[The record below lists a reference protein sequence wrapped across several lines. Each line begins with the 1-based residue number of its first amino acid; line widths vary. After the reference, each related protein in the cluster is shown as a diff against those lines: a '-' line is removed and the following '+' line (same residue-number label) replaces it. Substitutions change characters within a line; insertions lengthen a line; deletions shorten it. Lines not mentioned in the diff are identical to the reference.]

1 MLTDIEVIK
10 KILEFHFVNGDCYT
24 QISKEPSV
32 AVDYRTVKRVCIH
45 YDSYKEQYLSAFEKN
60 DFFFFFSLYPPDYT
74 KRNSRYL
81 KKRHF
86 ELCVQY
92 YSEYEMG
99 TSDISNYSD
108 FYRFIISNHEED
120 FQYLMTN
127 GKVRTLT
134 YQTLLPTIKEAYE
147 FYISK

>member
-1 MLTDIEVIK
+1 MEILQYIGITLAVFVTMEGITWLTHKYIMHG
-10 KILEFHFVNGDCYT
+10 LGWYFHEDHHQPGYPHV
-24 QISKEPSV
+24 
-32 AVDYRTVKRVCIH
+32 
-45 YDSYKEQYLSAFEKN
+45 FEKN